1 MGIWLATKNGEIKKM
16 SQKTLDVINGISQAA
31 ANAYDG
37 AHDEKGN
44 PIEIGLKREE
54 GHVVN
59 DSRVMDGFNVRV
71 SGKQLL
77 VSYESEILLS
87 DVYKSANYEDECNQ
101 MLEKIVSWL
110 KKEYKKVANGTLKL
124 SPSGGCD
131 AVIEKI
137 SNKRVQVTAVKK
149 YTINNLDDVDV
160 VDEPEEVSLDPEFKR
175 FLDLGGLKK

>member
-1 MGIWLATKNGEIKKM
+1 M

-71 SGKQLL
+71 HGKHLL
-77 VSYESEILLS
+77 VSYESEVMLS

-101 MLEKIVSWL
+101 MLEKIVSFL
-110 KKEYKKVANGTLKL
+110 KYFLLLPFDKL
-124 SPSGGCD
+124 PTNTQCIFRQLYHQNYF
-131 AVIEKI
+131 A
-137 SNKRVQVTAVKK
+137 
-149 YTINNLDDVDV
+149 
-160 VDEPEEVSLDPEFKR
+160 
-175 FLDLGGLKK
+175 